1 MIINQWELYAGTWTM
16 SFLSCLCLETPLPVG
31 SSEMQKGAGSRS
43 GWYFNIFKQMQNVCS
58 REMCADSAAKKTD
71 LNKKVGLYPCH
82 NQVISPV
89 LHISIMIS
97 PLSCS
102 GWQPVL
108 DAVKRGRD
116 SSGRSLLWLF
126 WQRGWECAW
135 TWFRF
140 VIAISV
146 RNHNDKILQN

>member
-1 MIINQWELYAGTWTM
+1 MVQQNQSLAGIDHQWECPGTWTM

-31 SSEMQKGAGSRS
+31 SSEMPKGAGCQVL
-43 GWYFNIFKQMQNVCS
+43 GNFLAKLEINVCS

-82 NQVISPV
+82 NQVVTIV
-89 LHISIMIS
+89 ILILL
-97 PLSCS
+97 PLSLPPLPS

-116 SSGRSLLWLF
+116 SSG
-126 WQRGWECAW
+126 
-135 TWFRF
+135 
-140 VIAISV
+140 
-146 RNHNDKILQN
+146 